1 MLDIKALKQALEV
14 IETEKR
20 IPHAKVLEAVESA
33 LAAAYKKEYAE
44 KDQTIKCLLDLETG
58 KIDFVQSKLV
68 CDETNVWFPKGDEEE
83 KPEDDE
89 RPKYNEEKH
98 IRIEEAKFIKRDAEV
113 GSEIIFPLEPHDDF
127 GRIAAQTAKQVVMQK
142 LREAEKS
149 SLSEEF
155 GEKEGTILVGTVQRT
170 EKGIVFIDLGRATAI
185 LSQDEQIR
193 GENYI
198 PGEKIKAY
206 LFASDENQK
215 GLSLKLSR
223 THPKFLVELFKMECP
238 EIASG
243 IVEIKAVTREPGK
256 RSKIAVISHDEYVDP
271 IGACVGQR
279 GVRVNQITQELKGER
294 IDIVLW
300 NEDQKEFI
308 AAALSPAEIESI
320 DLDQENK
327 QATVTVDEDQF
338 SLAIGKMGQNVRLA
352 ARLTGWKIDVKTNE
366 AKESFE
372 KAIKE
377 EKEEQKEEKV
387 AKEKLEHTN
396 DEAENKQEIV
406 HEETGEIISEEN

>member
-1 MLDIKALKQALEV
+1 MLDIKALKQALEI

-20 IPHAKVLEAVESA
+20 IPKAKVVEAVEAS
-33 LAAAYKKEYAE
+33 LSAAYKKEYAE
-44 KDQTIKCLLDLETG
+44 KDQTIKCLLDLDTG
-58 KIDFVQSKLV
+58 KVDFVQSKLV
-68 CDETNVWFPKGDEEE
+68 CDETNVWFPVTEEEE
-83 KPEDDE
+83 KAEDDE

-98 IRIEEAKFIKRDAEV
+98 IRLEDAKLIKRDAEV
-113 GSEIIFPLEPHDDF
+113 GSEIIFPLEAKDDF

-142 LREAEKS
+142 LREAEKE

-155 GEKEGTILVGTVQRT
+155 GGKEGTILVGTVQRS
-170 EKGIVFIDLGRATAI
+170 ERGVVFIDLGRATAI

-193 GENYI
+193 GENYN
-198 PGEKIKAY
+198 PGDKIKAY

-223 THPKFLVELFKMECP
+223 THPKFLIELFKQECP

-243 IVEIKAVTREPGK
+243 QVEIKAVTREPGK
-256 RSKIAVISHDEYVDP
+256 RSKIAVFTKDEYIDP

-279 GVRVNQITQELKGER
+279 GVRVNQITQELRGER

-300 NEDQKEFI
+300 NEDAKEFI

-320 DLDQENK
+320 ELNSETK
-327 QATVTVDEDQF
+327 QATVRVRDDQF

-352 ARLTGWKIDVKTNE
+352 ARLTGWKIDVKTD
-366 AKESFE
+366 KEDTE
-372 KAIKE
+372 TKE
-377 EKEEQKEEKV
+377 VVEV
-387 AKEKLEHTN
+387 
-396 DEAENKQEIV
+396 
-406 HEETGEIISEEN
+406 ETVTETE